1 MSQPYMEKNTEKFK
15 NDIDLLE
22 LFKILWQ
29 GKWTIFYLTA
39 AFSIIGVLYSLYL
52 PNIYK
57 SKALLAPAN
66 SSSINSKISGSYS
79 SLAGLAG
86 IRVPTSDTE
95 DNSMQ
100 AIEKLSSLSFF
111 ENNILININ
120 LPDLM
125 AVDYWD
131 YKSNILVYDS
141 SIYNKQNK
149 TWVREFSYPM
159 KQIPTAQESFKV
171 FIDKHFNLSQ
181 DTDSGFVTISVKHQS
196 PHISKEWTELIVNE
210 INSYYRYKDKIESE
224 KSTNFLNKKIET
236 TQLAEVKQV
245 IAKLLQ
251 EETKKLALI
260 EANDFY
266 VFDYIDVPVVM
277 EEKSEPKRAFIII
290 LTTLL
295 GGILGLFTVLIKNYF
310 LKKSL
315 Y

>member
-1 MSQPYMEKNTEKFK
+1 
-15 NDIDLLE
+15 
-22 LFKILWQ
+22 
-29 GKWTIFYLTA
+29 
-39 AFSIIGVLYSLYL
+39 
-52 PNIYK
+52 
-57 SKALLAPAN
+57 
-66 SSSINSKISGSYS
+66 
-79 SLAGLAG
+79 
-86 IRVPTSDTE
+86 
-95 DNSMQ
+95 
-100 AIEKLSSLSFF
+100 
-111 ENNILININ
+111 
-120 LPDLM
+120 
-125 AVDYWD
+125 
-131 YKSNILVYDS
+131 
-141 SIYNKQNK
+141 
-149 TWVREFSYPM
+149 M

-277 EEKSEPKRAFIII
+277 EEKSEPKRAFIVI